1 MVAVGVAA
9 PGENQ
14 ATEILHGYVA
24 RVGLGHK
31 NSSLFIFSFI
41 FNFFFVWLLIDPCAN
56 PSDYASV
63 YGVQLEGA
71 GNDCKTNYKWAFS
84 MQNGKRSH
92 LVSVKVDTAI
102 QILIFYHRFLVSFV
116 VYLRYF

>member
-31 NSSLFIFSFI
+31 NYSLNIFP
-41 FNFFFVWLLIDPCAN
+41 FFGTFF
-56 PSDYASV
+56 
-63 YGVQLEGA
+63 
-71 GNDCKTNYKWAFS
+71 T
-84 MQNGKRSH
+84 
-92 LVSVKVDTAI
+92 
-102 QILIFYHRFLVSFV
+102 
-116 VYLRYF
+116 